1 MGVLER
7 INCSADVT
15 ALDEAELPVL
25 CEELRAEII
34 ETVSRSGGH
43 LASNL
48 GAVELTV
55 ALHRVYDTARDR
67 VVFDVGHQCYA
78 HKLLTGRRE
87 RFSTLR
93 QKDGLAGFPRPG
105 EARDDACVCGH
116 ASVSISE
123 ALGMARAR
131 TLLGEKHAV
140 AAVIGDGALTGG
152 TAYEGLADC
161 GGSGEAMV
169 VVLNDNAMSIAP
181 NVGGMARL
189 LAKARLKPGYLR
201 FKRFYRRT
209 VGRHERLYGVLHKCK
224 EWVKDLFLPDNMFED
239 MGFYY
244 LGPVDGHDL
253 KGLTRALEYA
263 RELQKPVLLHVR
275 TVKGRGYPPA
285 EADPAAFHSV
295 GPFDPA
301 AGKAG
306 SGEIGFSQAFG
317 GALVDAAEREERI
330 VAVTAAMADGTG
342 LVPFARRFPG
352 RFFDVGIAEGHAA
365 AMCAGMARNGALIP
379 VFAVYS
385 SFLQRSFD
393 MLMQDVALSGEHVVL
408 AVDRAGLVGADGA
421 THQGAFD
428 VGYLRMVPGLKLWAP
443 ASFAELRSMLDQ
455 ALDAKGPAALRYP
468 RGGEG
473 AFRDDTSDKS
483 AAILRAGFDVT
494 VVTYGILVNEALK
507 AAEKLETRGVS
518 VELVKLNRLDA
529 PDFDLI
535 AASAGKTGAVFVAED
550 CAERGCLGT
559 EIAAELRRR
568 NIPAARLALAN
579 LGNGVVAHGSV
590 AELYRALGLDTE
602 GMARAVEVLV
612 REKTKA

>member
-1 MGVLER
+1 MGVLDKVG
-7 INCSADVT
+7 CSADVKK
-15 ALDEAELPVL
+15 LDEASLPAL
-25 CEELRAEII
+25 CEELRAEILAA
-34 ETVSRSGGH
+34 VSRNGGH

-55 ALHRVYDTARDR
+55 ALHRVYDTATDR

-87 RFSTLR
+87 QFSTLR
-93 QKDGLAGFPRPG
+93 QKGGIAGFPRPG

-131 TLLGEKHAV
+131 TLLGEAYGV

-161 GGSGEAMV
+161 GGSGEALV

-189 LAKARLKPGYLR
+189 LAKARLRPGYLR

-209 VGRHERLYGVLHKCK
+209 VGRHEKLYGVLHRCK
-224 EWVKDLFLPDNMFED
+224 ERIKDLFLPDNMFED

-253 KGLTRALEYA
+253 RALTRSLEYA

-275 TVKGRGYPPA
+275 TVKGRGYAPA
-285 EADPAAFHSV
+285 EADPEAFHSV

-301 AGKAG
+301 
-306 SGEIGFSQAFG
+306 SGEAGAGEGGFSEAFG
-317 GALVDAAEREERI
+317 DALLDAAEQDARI

-342 LVPFARRFPG
+342 LAPFAKRFPD
-352 RFFDVGIAEGHAA
+352 RFFDVGIAEGHAVA
-365 AMCAGMARNGALIP
+365 LCAGMARDGALIP

-393 MLMQDVALSGEHVVL
+393 MLLQDVAITGEHVVL
-408 AVDRAGLVGADGA
+408 GVDRAGITGADGA

-428 VGYLRMVPGLKLWAP
+428 VGYLRMVPGMKLWAP
-443 ASFAELRSMLDQ
+443 ASYAETRSMLYQ
-455 ALDAKGPAALRYP
+455 ALGAEGPAALRYP

-473 AFRDDTSDKS
+473 VFRDDTSDRR
-483 AAILRAGFDVT
+483 AAILRAGDDVT
-494 VVTYGILVNEALK
+494 VVTYGILVNEALG
-507 AAEKLETRGVS
+507 AAELLAGRGVS
-518 VELVKLNRLDA
+518 PEIVKLNRLDA

-535 AASAGKTGAVFVAED
+535 AASVEKTGAFFMAED
-550 CAERGCLGT
+550 CARQGCLGT
-559 EIAAELRRR
+559 EILAELRRR
-568 NIPAARLALAN
+568 NVPVTRQAAAN
-579 LGNGVVAHGSV
+579 LGDGVVEHGSV
-590 AELYRALGLDTE
+590 GLLRSALGLDAE
-602 GMARAVEVLV
+602 GMARAVEGLV
-612 REKTKA
+612 HEKTKA

>member
-1 MGVLER
+1 MGVLDR
-7 INCSADVT
+7 VGCSADVKK
-15 ALDEAELPVL
+15 LDEAELGQL
-25 CEELRAEII
+25 CALLRGEII
-34 ETVSRSGGH
+34 AAVSRNGGH

-78 HKLLTGRRE
+78 HKILTGRRE
-87 RFSTLR
+87 KFSTLR
-93 QKDGLAGFPRPG
+93 RKDGLAGFPRPG
-105 EARDDACVCGH
+105 EARDDACICGH

-131 TLLGEKHAV
+131 TLLGENYGV

-152 TAYEGLADC
+152 AAYEGLADC
-161 GGSGEAMV
+161 GGSGEALV

-189 LAKARLKPGYLR
+189 LSKARLRPGYLR

-209 VGRHERLYGVLHKCK
+209 VGRYERLYGALHKCK
-224 EWVKDLFLPDNMFED
+224 EWIKDLFLPDNMFED

-253 KGLTRALEYA
+253 KALTLSLEYA
-263 RELQKPVLLHVR
+263 RELAKPVLLHVR

-285 EADPAAFHSV
+285 EADPAVFHSV
-295 GPFDPA
+295 GPFDPS
-301 AGKAG
+301 AGAVTAG
-306 SGEIGFSQAFG
+306 DGGFSQRFG
-317 GALVDAAEREERI
+317 EALVEAAERDPRV

-365 AMCAGMARNGALIP
+365 AMCAGMARGGALIP

-385 SFLQRSFD
+385 CFLQRSFD

-408 AVDRAGLVGADGA
+408 GVDRAGLVGADGA

-428 VGYLRMVPGLKLWAP
+428 VGYLRMVQGLKLWAP
-443 ASFAELRSMLDQ
+443 ANYAEMRSMLFQ
-455 ALDAKGPAALRYP
+455 ALDAEGPAALRYP

-473 AFRDDTSDKS
+473 AFRDDTSDKN
-483 AAILRAGFDVT
+483 AVILRAGSDAT
-494 VVTYGILVNEALK
+494 IVTYGILVNEALK
-507 AAEKLETRGVS
+507 AAEKLESRGVS
-518 VELVKLNRLDA
+518 AEIVKLNRLDT
-529 PDFDLI
+529 PDFNLI
-535 AASAGKTGAVFVAED
+535 EASVEKTGAFFMAED
-550 CAERGCLGT
+550 CAACGCLGT
-559 EIAAELRRR
+559 EVMANLRRWNVPVER
-568 NIPAARLALAN
+568 QALAN

-590 AELYRALGLDTE
+590 EELRHDLGLDAE
-602 GMARAVEVLV
+602 GMAFAVEVLV
-612 REKTKA
+612 REKTTA

>member
-1 MGVLER
+1 MSVLDKVR
-7 INCSADVT
+7 CSADVKK
-15 ALDEAELPVL
+15 LDEAELPGL
-25 CEELRAEII
+25 CEELRAKII
-34 ETVSRSGGH
+34 AAVSRNGGH

-55 ALHRVYDTARDR
+55 ALHRVYDTAYDR

-87 RFSTLR
+87 QFSTLR
-93 QKDGLAGFPRPG
+93 QKGGIAGFPRPG
-105 EARDDACVCGH
+105 EAPDDACVCGH

-131 TLLGEKHAV
+131 TLLGKNYGV

-152 TAYEGLADC
+152 AAYEGLADC
-161 GGSGEAMV
+161 GGSGEALV

-189 LAKARLKPGYLR
+189 LAKARLRPGYLR

-209 VGRHERLYGVLHKCK
+209 VGRHEKLYGVLHKCK
-224 EWVKDLFLPDNMFED
+224 EWIKDLFLPDNMFED

-253 KGLTRALEYA
+253 RALTRSLEYA
-263 RELQKPVLLHVR
+263 RELQEPVLLHVR
-275 TVKGRGYPPA
+275 TVKGRGYAPA

-301 AGKAG
+301 AGTTAAG
-306 SGEIGFSQAFG
+306 NGGFSQVFG
-317 GALVDAAEREERI
+317 EALVGAAEKDTRI
-330 VAVTAAMADGTG
+330 VAVTAAMAEGTG
-342 LVPFARRFPG
+342 LKPYAERFPD

-365 AMCAGMARNGALIP
+365 AMCAGMARGGALIP

-393 MLMQDVALSGEHVVL
+393 MLMQDVAVSGEHVVL
-408 AVDRAGLVGADGA
+408 GVDRAGLVGADGV

-428 VGYLRMVPGLKLWAP
+428 VGYLRMVPGMKLWAP
-443 ASFAELRSMLDQ
+443 SSYAETRSMLYQ
-455 ALDAKGPAALRYP
+455 ALITEGPAALRYP

-473 AFRDDTSDKS
+473 AFRDDTSDKN
-483 AAILRAGFDVT
+483 AVILRAGDDVT
-494 VVTYGILVNEALK
+494 VVTYGILVNEALR
-507 AAEKLETRGVS
+507 AAEKLARRGIS
-518 VELVKLNRLDA
+518 AELVKLNRLDA
-529 PDFDLI
+529 PDFDLV
-535 AASAGKTGAVFVAED
+535 AASAEKTGAFFMAED
-550 CAERGCLGT
+550 CARQGCLGT
-559 EIAAELRRR
+559 ELLAELRRR
-568 NIPAARLALAN
+568 NVLLKRQAAAN
-579 LGNGVVAHGSV
+579 LGDGIVEHGSV
-590 AELYRALGLDTE
+590 EELRRALGLDAE
-602 GMARAVEVLV
+602 GMARAVEGLV
-612 REKTKA
+612 REKTTA

>member
-7 INCSADVT
+7 INRSADVK
-15 ALDEAELPVL
+15 ALDEAELSIL
-25 CEELRAEII
+25 CGELRAEIVK
-34 ETVSRSGGH
+34 TVSRNGGH

-131 TLLGEKHAV
+131 TLLGEDHAV

-152 TAYEGLADC
+152 AAYEGLADC
-161 GGSGEAMV
+161 GGSGEALV

-189 LAKARLKPGYLR
+189 LAKARLRPGYLR

-209 VGRHERLYGVLHKCK
+209 VGRHERLYGFLHKCK
-224 EWVKDLFLPDNMFED
+224 ERIKDLFLPDNMFED

-253 KGLTRALEYA
+253 RALTRSLEYA
-263 RELQKPVLLHVR
+263 REIQKPVLLHVR

-301 AGKAG
+301 TGAVTAGDG
-306 SGEIGFSQAFG
+306 GFSGAFG
-317 GALVDAAEREERI
+317 AALIDAAERDKRI

-342 LVPFARRFPG
+342 LAPFARRFPG

-393 MLMQDVALSGEHVVL
+393 MLMQDVALSGEHVVFG
-408 AVDRAGLVGADGA
+408 VDRAGIVGADGA

-428 VGYLRMVPGLKLWAP
+428 VGYLRMAPGLKLWAP
-443 ASFAELRSMLDQ
+443 ASFAETRSMLFQ
-455 ALDAKGPAALRYP
+455 ALAAEGPAALRYP

-483 AAILRAGFDVT
+483 AAVLRAGDDAT
-494 VVTYGILVNEALK
+494 VVTYGILINEALK
-507 AAEKLETRGVS
+507 AAEKLEERGVS
-518 VELVKLNRLDA
+518 AEIVKLNRLDR

-535 AASAGKTGAVFVAED
+535 AASVEKTGVFFMAED
-550 CAERGCLGT
+550 CAARGCLGT
-559 EIAAELRRR
+559 EIMAGLRCR
-568 NIPAARLALAN
+568 NIPVERLALAN
-579 LGNGVVAHGSV
+579 LGDGVVEHGSV
-590 AELYRALGLDTE
+590 GELYRALGLDAE
-602 GMARAVEVLV
+602 GIAFIVEELIRA
-612 REKTKA
+612 